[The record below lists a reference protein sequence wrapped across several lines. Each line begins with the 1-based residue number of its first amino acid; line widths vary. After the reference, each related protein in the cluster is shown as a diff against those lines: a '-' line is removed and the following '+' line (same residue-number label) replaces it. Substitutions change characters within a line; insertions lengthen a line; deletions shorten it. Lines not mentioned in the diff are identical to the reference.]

1 MVEVHKNNRCS
12 TVSFK
17 AEFEL
22 EDEVE
27 IVKTIYESI
36 QEEQKAE
43 EAGMDEDKKSSSIE
57 IIRDGNKLRLRIGSN
72 DVIRLRA
79 AVNTWLRL
87 LKIATEMT
95 QVVRECDPQSI

>member
-1 MVEVHKNNRCS
+1 MTFEITFN
-12 TVSFK
+12 

-22 EDEVE
+22 EDEVD

-43 EAGMDEDKKSSSIE
+43 MMDEDKKSASLE
-57 IIRDGNKLRLRIGSN
+57 IYCDGTKLCMRIDSN
-72 DVIRLRA
+72 DIIRLRA

-87 LKIATEMT
+87 LKIAAEMT
-95 QVVRECDPQSI
+95 QVVRECDPQKF